1 MQSQEV
7 AILHNINKKIV
18 LLNGIPILL
27 YPIFIVLPN
36 TIFEEFYISTIG
48 LVIVLGLMLVLPFF
62 LVILNYFQ
70 LRKSIVSF
78 VVFYFFIVLILALTL
93 IVMETVGW
101 LLTGKCI
108 LNTDDLSVGITL
120 LVVKYE
126 LFVSTIGW
134 IIACIIKWIRG

>member
-70 LRKSIVSF
+70 LQKSIVSCVALYVF
-78 VVFYFFIVLILALTL
+78 VILILALTL
-93 IVMETVGW
+93 TVLEVVRW
-101 LLTGKCI
+101 LVSGISVFSIDYMSFGLI
-108 LNTDDLSVGITL
+108 LL
-120 LVVKYE
+120 LVKYE
-126 LFVSTIGW
+126 FFTSTIGW
-134 IIACIIKWIRG
+134 IIACIIKWFKG

>member
-1 MQSQEV
+1 M
-7 AILHNINKKIV
+7 
-18 LLNGIPILL
+18 L